1 MGYVDDFVSYLEYE
15 RRYSKHTLTAYKKDL
30 IQFQTFLRDNFSDI
44 ELINV
49 NSTHI
54 REWIF
59 FLHSGG
65 ISPRS
70 VNRKLTTLKSFYKFL
85 VKKGITSNNPVA
97 GVHSLKVEK
106 KLPEVLDEKSLN
118 LLFDEIMNYEEED
131 YLLLRDKAILLM
143 FYYTGMRLSELIE
156 IKNGDIDFSNLTVK
170 VLGKR
175 NKERY
180 IPITATFANFLKK
193 FISETENFFNFTSR
207 KESYLFLTDKGN
219 KMYPKFVYRK
229 VTSYLD
235 RVTTMN
241 KKSPHVLRHSFA
253 THMLNHGADLN
264 AIKEILGH
272 ANLAATQVYT
282 HNTIEKLKQVYNK
295 THPRNDN

>member
-15 RRYSKHTLTAYKKDL
+15 RRFSRHTLTAYKNDL
-30 IQFQTFLRDNFSDI
+30 IQFRNFLKGNFSDMDW
-44 ELINV
+44 EGV

-59 FLHSGG
+59 FLHSEG

-70 VNRKLTTLKSFYKFL
+70 INRKLTTLKSFYKFL
-85 VKKGITSNNPVA
+85 VKKGGVNRNPVA
-97 GVHSLKVEK
+97 GIHSLKVEK

-118 LLFDEIMNYEEED
+118 LLFDEILNSEEED

-156 IKNGDIDFSNLTVK
+156 IKNGDIDFANLTIK

-180 IPITATFANFLKK
+180 IPITATFAKFLEK
-193 FISETENFFNFTSR
+193 FISETEFFFNFTFR
-207 KESYLFLTDKGN
+207 KDSYLFLTDKGN

-235 RVTTMN
+235 RVTSMS